1 MNASYLVARPE
12 TWRLPSLSLPFYLR
26 STGVCQL
33 TDHSF
38 EVPSAGKEFVEIF
51 WGISGEVELH
61 VNGESM
67 PLKAGDVAW
76 KLTNDSHG
84 YKAGFPGGELRWVTF
99 DGPLAD
105 SFMLSYGYPRRLA
118 GAGPCPAG
126 LFLEIERGLREMS
139 PYSQRRMVS
148 IAAELLAL
156 AGRHLGA
163 KEEASRVVERVVE
176 MMQTHYQE
184 ASLNVNTLADT
195 LGCHRATL
203 TRRFMEMMDVSPG
216 EYLARLRMQEA
227 SALLRNS
234 QLSIGEICGKVG
246 MPNRSHFSRAVK
258 RATGMAPGALRKLG
272 PDEGI

>member
-1 MNASYLVARPE
+1 MNESYLVARPE
-12 TWRLPSLSLPFYLR
+12 TWRLPSLPLPFYLR
-26 STGVCQL
+26 STGVL
-33 TDHSF
+33 RIADHGF
-38 EVPSAGKEFVEIF
+38 EVPSANKEFVEIF
-51 WGISGEVELH
+51 WGVSGEVELH
-61 VNGESM
+61 VDGKSM

-84 YKAGFPGGELRWVTF
+84 YKAGSPGGELRWVTF

-105 SFMLSYGYPRRLA
+105 SFMLSYGYPRRIA

-126 LFLEIERGLREMS
+126 LFLEIARGLRETS

-156 AGRHLGA
+156 AGRRLGA
-163 KEEASRVVERVVE
+163 KEEASRIVERVVE
-176 MMQTHYQE
+176 MMQAHYQD
-184 ASLNVNTLADT
+184 ASLNVNALADS

-203 TRRFMEMMDVSPG
+203 TRRFIEMMGVSPG

-227 SALLRNS
+227 AALLRNS
-234 QLSIGEICGKVG
+234 QLPIGDIGGKVG

-258 RATGMAPGALRKLG
+258 RASGMAPGALRKLG
-272 PDEGI
+272 PDEGA